1 MPPEFFSPPPGRP
14 ALPIRS
20 RAGRTRLGHALRVA
34 VLACAG
40 MLGPATPSAQAAPA
54 GASGSG
60 YAMLQVVPLGAGDT
74 LAFTAVPGKDNPL
87 GFAVQC
93 HTMPPGRVCD
103 GGTLAGRFPARET
116 QSLVQVTTEGIAP
129 CVNSPYY
136 FSCPIA
142 PLPDQGMQRVSY
154 TLRVAPGEYATNV
167 ATVEG
172 RDGLHLATGTL
183 VTTMKGEGTLSL
195 APTPDV
201 IIPDDSRNAIA
212 TLHYSNAGPS
222 NNRGLR
228 LRIGPFPDYLQ
239 PSVMSDEPD
248 CVFEG
253 NLLECRPPDLPPGV
267 MRDLAITIYADL
279 QRAPPL
285 PVKADI
291 EVEANSEL
299 GQAQTVFS
307 VVVMHVQ

>member
-1 MPPEFFSPPPGRP
+1 MPPESCSPSPGQLPRP
-14 ALPIRS
+14 STSRRG
-20 RAGRTRLGHALRVA
+20 RAGLGHALRGA
-34 VLACAG
+34 ALACAG
-40 MLGPATPSAQAAPA
+40 LLGPATPAAQAAPT
-54 GASGSG
+54 GAPGSG
-60 YAMLQVVPLGAGDT
+60 YAMLQIVPLGAGDT

-116 QSLVQVTTEGIAP
+116 QSLLQVKTEGIAP

-142 PLPDQGMQRVSY
+142 PLPDQGAQRVSY
-154 TLRVAPGEYATNV
+154 TLRVAPGDYATNV

-183 VTTMKGEGTLSL
+183 VTTMQGEGTLSL
-195 APTPDV
+195 APAPDV

-222 NNRGLR
+222 VNRGVR

-253 NLLECRPPDLPPGV
+253 NMLECRPPDLPPGV
-267 MRDLAITIYADL
+267 MRDVAITIYADI

-285 PVKADI
+285 PAKSDI
-291 EVEANSEL
+291 EVEASSDL
-299 GQAQTVFS
+299 GHSQTVFS